1 MGAPTTTARST
12 PLGIKLDDGY
22 STKIACAADSDI
34 SFWERSVT
42 PPGLDGGELIDT
54 TTMHNTT
61 YRTFSPRSLATMTPM
76 TCSAA
81 YDPDAYDEILAI
93 LNLNREW
100 TVTFP
105 DGSTLDFW
113 GALIRFE
120 PGELVE
126 GTFPEAT
133 ITIGPTNQDNDGAE
147 QAAVMTEVAG
157 T

>member
-1 MGAPTTTARST
+1 MAAPRTAERGT
-12 PLGIKLDDGY
+12 PAGIKLDDGY
-22 STKIACAADSDI
+22 STKVACYDDTDI

-42 PPGLDGGELIDT
+42 PPGLDGDEPINT
-54 TTMHNTT
+54 TTMFNVT
-61 YRTFSPRSLATMTPM
+61 YRTFSPRALKTLTPFTM
-76 TCSAA
+76 SAA
-81 YDPDAYDEILAI
+81 YDPDIYDQALALI
-93 LNLNREW
+93 NKNKEW

-113 GALIRFE
+113 GFLQKFE

-133 ITIGPTNQDNDGAE
+133 ITVVPTNQDNDGAE

-157 T
+157 C